1 MNNNEDEIFIV
12 RDLDGF
18 IDSARILVF
27 NNFGKSNQESS
38 EIDYQIDN
46 SEKPELDKVLSFDES
61 AVICKQ
67 ILKKQINKK
76 NKNVRYL
83 VNDNIFLLIIQSLN
97 DRMVSNVLNSLVNK
111 GLVESAYD
119 SESND
124 FVFWIKN
131 NNIGEK
137 NE

>member
-97 DRMVSNVLNSLVNK
+97 DRMVSNILNSLVNK